1 MGAAGGKINYVNPFF
16 WFLYLYYRAY
26 SLLSAGYSRSR
37 EFLADRMACS
47 LYGADVFSRALTK
60 VCTEGPLFERTM
72 YSAVSHLLAEQKA
85 LINMYSAF
93 RDYQQQDEGT
103 AERHKMRESLL
114 DEKKSLFSSH
124 PTYRERIDAVQH
136 LPRAS
141 RTDDQPAIELFD
153 DPDAL
158 ERELTEFVTGFI
170 ALSHQQEAEAA
181 AAAG

>member
-1 MGAAGGKINYVNPFF
+1 
-16 WFLYLYYRAY
+16 
-26 SLLSAGYSRSR
+26 
-37 EFLADRMACS
+37 
-47 LYGADVFSRALTK
+47 
-60 VCTEGPLFERTM
+60 M

-124 PTYRERIDAVQH
+124 PTYRERIDAMQH

-141 RTDDQPAIELFD
+141 RTEDQPAIELFD
-153 DPDAL
+153 DPESL

-170 ALSHQQEAEAA
+170 ALSHQQVAAAA